1 MKIIPKNII
10 ESTNVVYNTLLL
22 NFIFSRDVSIES
34 NNVAKISV
42 FENKP
47 TLIFFHS
54 LSKTFI

>member
-22 NFIFSRDVSIES
+22 NFKFNRVVSIES
-34 NNVAKISV
+34 NNVAKISE